1 MPENQIVNIT
11 NLESEVIG
19 RYLTDL
25 KTYYYAIIIIW
36 MSYCL
41 EAAIFQASLD
51 ICSYRKLHAITKSH
65 KKPHK
70 ATLFHQVIN

>member
-25 KTYYYAIIIIW
+25 KTYYYAIIII
-36 MSYCL
+36 
-41 EAAIFQASLD
+41 
-51 ICSYRKLHAITKSH
+51 
-65 KKPHK
+65 
-70 ATLFHQVIN
+70 